1 MTDVRLE
8 EPGLDLGK
16 WLAGAAAGALLMY
29 VLDPD
34 RGSARRGQAAD
45 AVRNAGNRGSRM
57 LGDAWDSIGSRFSST
72 TANATDTA
80 AQVAR
85 SARAAVAGES
95 VTDTMTRIGRNAL
108 AAVGDTMPGATRMA
122 SKAASRVRDA
132 VQAEEWTP
140 AARGTAIVGGGLLG
154 MYGLMRRNP
163 LGWALGLAGVAMLAR
178 GAFNQ
183 PLRSMLGAGALD
195 QAIDLEKS
203 IQIDASPEEVYDFWS
218 NYENFPRFMSHVAEV
233 RDLGRGRSHW
243 VVRGPGDSKF
253 EWNSKLTEQSP
264 PHRLAWRTEPGA
276 EIAQAGSVQFEPYR
290 GGTRATVRMS
300 YWPPAGAIGHG
311 IATVLGVDPK
321 RQMDD
326 DLARM
331 KTCIERG
338 ELPPEQARQNS
349 SLLSRFLH

>member
-1 MTDVRLE
+1 MKPTTDLRLDE
-8 EPGLDLGK
+8 SGLDLGK

-29 VLDPD
+29 MLDPD
-34 RGSARRGQAAD
+34 RGSARRGQATEAI
-45 AVRNAGNRGSRM
+45 RGAGTRSTRA
-57 LGDAWDSIGSRFSST
+57 LGEAWDSIGSRFSS
-72 TANATDTA
+72 ATDSA
-80 AQVAR
+80 GRLAR
-85 SARAAVAGES
+85 SAKGAVASES
-95 VTDTMTRIGRNAL
+95 MTDTMTRIGRNAL

-122 SKAASRVRDA
+122 SLAASRVRDA
-132 VQAEEWTP
+132 VQAEDWTP
-140 AARGTAIVGGGLLG
+140 AARGSAIVGGGLLG

-195 QAIDLEKS
+195 HAIDLEKS
-203 IQIDASPEEVYDFWS
+203 IQIDASPEEVYDFWRD
-218 NYENFPRFMSHVAEV
+218 YENFPRFMSHVAEV

-243 VVRGPGDSKF
+243 VVHGPADSQF
-253 EWNSKLTEQSP
+253 EWNSRLTEQSR

-290 GGTRATVRMS
+290 GGTRATVRLS

-338 ELPPEQARQNS
+338 ELPSEPARQS
-349 SLLSRFLH
+349 TLLGRFLH